1 MDESV
6 NSEWFISL
14 QLSPKFLYEK
24 RHVVLFISR
33 DHRRD
38 DLKEKFKR
46 FGQQDENRYTI
57 VRKGLGQ
64 LVSLPVIAGA
74 SEDLRYQFYLRLK
87 HCGPGLYDLD
97 FSDSDVFN

>member
-1 MDESV
+1 MAGFPNCIGQSPELVFMDESV

-57 VRKGLGQ
+57 IRKGLGQ
-64 LVSLPVIAGA
+64 LVCLPVIEDSEKKA
-74 SEDLRYQFYLRLK
+74 SEERI
-87 HCGPGLYDLD
+87 
-97 FSDSDVFN
+97 